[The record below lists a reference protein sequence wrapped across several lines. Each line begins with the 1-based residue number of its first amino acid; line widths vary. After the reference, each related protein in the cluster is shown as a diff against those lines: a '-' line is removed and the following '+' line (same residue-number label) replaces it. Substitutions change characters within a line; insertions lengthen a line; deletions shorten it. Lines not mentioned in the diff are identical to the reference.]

1 MRVDDI
7 DPTTGVDAGDDL
19 VTQFNI
25 DLANLSVS
33 TAFIEG
39 DYIGDN
45 GIGLLRLSFRVTCTE
60 NFYGSDCATFC
71 VERDDELG
79 HYTCDS
85 EGNIV
90 CREGFQ
96 DPSTNCTECIL
107 AEGCCKLMYLQQ
119 YMLDLHSS
127 SSSISKVYY
136 ASVIH
141 ATVLHPH
148 SQATPTSSH
157 LIACSMNMEAKSAIK
172 DWICM
177 RWP

>member
-19 VTQFNI
+19 VTRFNV
-25 DLANLSVS
+25 DLVNLSVS

-96 DPSTNCTECIL
+96 NPSTNCTECIL
-107 AEGCCKLMYLQQ
+107 AEGCCKSIYLQQ

-127 SSSISKVYY
+127 SSSVLCICNTCYSI
-136 ASVIH
+136 ASSFPGH
-141 ATVLHPH
+141 
-148 SQATPTSSH
+148 SH
-157 LIACSMNMEAKSAIK
+157 LQSFDRLQYEYGGEVSHQRLDLHEMALK
-172 DWICM
+172 
-177 RWP
+177 